1 MSKSINLERVEEM
14 QVLYSYLNKDRHNI
28 LLETY
33 LSGFSKT
40 LQHKIRAYY
49 QWEDAQASL
58 LGRLLLFKGVEIYNK
73 HYTEI
78 DIDYN
83 DYQKP
88 FFADQQLK
96 FNISHSGELVV
107 CVLSKTLELGIDVE
121 MIKEVPLES
130 FRSQMTPTEWKKVV
144 AASNKLEAFYDY
156 WTAKE
161 AVIKAHGNGLSLP
174 LRSFE
179 IIHSKTEIAGETY
192 YIKEV
197 FLNNKY
203 KSFIASNSPSLN
215 VEEIEFQRID
225 F

>member
-1 MSKSINLERVEEM
+1 MSNSINLERVEEM

-58 LGRLLLFKGVEIYNK
+58 LGRLLLFKGAEIYNK

-88 FFADQQLK
+88 FFKDQQLK

-121 MIKEVPLES
+121 MIKEVPLEN
-130 FRSQMTPTEWKKVV
+130 FKSQMTNYEWKKITMS
-144 AASNKLEAFYDY
+144 SNKLIAFYEY

-174 LRSFE
+174 LNSFE
-179 IIHSKTEIAGETY
+179 ILEAKANVAGTLY
-192 YIKEV
+192 YTKEV